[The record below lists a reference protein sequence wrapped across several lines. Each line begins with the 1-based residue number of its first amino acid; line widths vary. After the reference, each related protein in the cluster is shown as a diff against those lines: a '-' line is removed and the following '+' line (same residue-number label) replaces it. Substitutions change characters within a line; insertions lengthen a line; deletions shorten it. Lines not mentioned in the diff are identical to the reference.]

1 MALYHTYR
9 PTTFDDVAY
18 QAHIIDTLKSQVI
31 HNKVGHA
38 YLFAGPR
45 GVGKTTTARILAKA
59 VNLPLKEGTAEFKND
74 SDTAKEIDGSRSIDV
89 IEIDAASNTG
99 VDDVREHIIE
109 NARFQP
115 TSMKKKVF
123 IIDEVHMLSNSAF
136 NALLKTLEEPPAHV
150 MFILATTELHKIP
163 ETIISRCQVFR
174 FKRVPFEPMKAHL
187 ESILTQEK
195 IKVDDDVLARIINK
209 SDGCVRDAM
218 SLLEQVLAT
227 GETHITKENVTMLL
241 PTSDVST
248 TLAFLKTLVEKNM
261 SEGLAAIQRASSDGV
276 RMEQFAHDTL
286 ELLRILMIVKATN
299 DFSGVGIDLS
309 DSAKK
314 ELESITTHMSHAELI
329 SLADLVMKRK
339 RQTETSPISEMPM
352 EMVVIEWCQD
362 EAADVGNI
370 VKISEV
376 SSKQAVQTEKKN
388 VEKHDTEIVKTSPTL
403 EATEKVVSKKEHTP
417 PLFEEIGKSSTLEEE
432 TTDNKQQTAK
442 TEISNSSSVDQNEV
456 KKHWNAW
463 IKMIEADSP
472 TMIFILKMATLKK
485 VTGNVI
491 TMSVEYTFHQDK
503 LMNPET
509 KRKLEIAFAELL
521 GSPIVVDVV
530 IEKTNESSSTNNT
543 ANTELSDLTAA
554 FGGQV
559 V

>member
-18 QAHIIDTLKSQVI
+18 QAHIIDTIKNQVI

-59 VNLPLKEGTAEFKND
+59 VNLPLKEGTAEFEND

-99 VDDVREHIIE
+99 VDNVREHIIE

-115 TSMKKKVF
+115 TSLKKKVF

-187 ESILTQEK
+187 ESILKQEK
-195 IKVDDDVLARIINK
+195 VKVDDDVLARIINK

-227 GETHITKENVTMLL
+227 GETHITKDNVTMLL

-248 TLAFLKTLVEKNM
+248 TLAFLATLIEKNM
-261 SEGLAAIQRASSDGV
+261 QEGLASIHSASSDGV

-299 DFSGVGIDLS
+299 TFSGVGIDLS
-309 DSAKK
+309 DNAKK
-314 ELESITTHMSHAELI
+314 DLEGLSKQVSHQELVT
-329 SLADLVMKRK
+329 LADLVMKRK
-339 RQTETSPISEMPM
+339 QQIATSPISEMPL
-352 EMVVIEWCQD
+352 EMVVIEWCRDEGQD
-362 EAADVGNI
+362 VSTVAQVANV
-370 VKISEV
+370 SEV
-376 SSKQAVQTEKKN
+376 LQKPTVVEQPQKTAPVSPPPPSSDSTM
-388 VEKHDTEIVKTSPTL
+388 
-403 EATEKVVSKKEHTP
+403 EKVEETIPTP
-417 PLFEEIGKSSTLEEE
+417 LDIVQESPAVDSEPTAPMSSSTASITAE
-432 TTDNKQQTAK
+432 DVRKQW
-442 TEISNSSSVDQNEV
+442 S
-456 KKHWNAW
+456 AW
-463 IKMIEADSP
+463 MKVIEADSP
-472 TMIFILKMATLKK
+472 TMVFILKMATLKN

-521 GSPIVVDVV
+521 GSPVVVDVV
-530 IEKTNESSSTNNT
+530 IEKPDASSAHNP

>member
-31 HNKVGHA
+31 HGKVGHA

-59 VNLPLKEGTAEFKND
+59 VNLPLKEGTAIFDNG
-74 SDTAKEIDGSRSIDV
+74 SDVAKEIDGSRSIDV

-99 VDDVREHIIE
+99 VDNVREHIIE

-115 TSMKKKVF
+115 TSLKKKVF

-174 FKRVPFEPMKAHL
+174 FKRVPFEPMKGHL
-187 ESILTQEK
+187 LSVLKQEH
-195 IKVDDDVLARIINK
+195 IQVDDDVLARIINK

-218 SLLEQVLAT
+218 SLLEQILAT
-227 GETHITKENVTMLL
+227 GETHITKDNVTMLL
-241 PTSDVST
+241 PTSDIST
-248 TLAFLKTLVEKNM
+248 TLAFLTTLVQKQM
-261 SEGLAAIQRASSDGV
+261 QAGLASIQSASSDGV
-276 RMEQFAHDTL
+276 RMEQYAYDTL

-299 DFSGVGIDLS
+299 TFTGIGIDLS
-309 DSAKK
+309 DTAKQD
-314 ELESITTHMSHAELI
+314 LSSLSTQISHAEVI
-329 SLADLVMKRK
+329 SLADLIMTRK
-339 RQTETSPISEMPM
+339 LQIATSPIPEMPM
-352 EMVVIEWCQD
+352 EMAVIEWCGD
-362 EAADVGNI
+362 
-370 VKISEV
+370 EV
-376 SSKQAVQTEKKN
+376 SKVAEVPAKQIQPEPKPVKKI
-388 VEKHDTEIVKTSPTL
+388 E
-403 EATEKVVSKKEHTP
+403 EHTP
-417 PLFEEIGKSSTLEEE
+417 QLLVETEKDSSLEEK
-432 TTDNKQQTAK
+432 TTDNSTQTSEEKAVVQ
-442 TEISNSSSVDQNEV
+442 SPSSIVESPHETTSIDEKAVRT
-456 KKHWNAW
+456 HWNAW
-463 IKMIEADSP
+463 MKMIEEDSP
-472 TMIFILKMATLKK
+472 TMVFILKMATLKK
-485 VTGNVI
+485 VTDNVI
-491 TMSVEYTFHQDK
+491 TISVEYTFHQDK

-509 KRKLEIAFAELL
+509 KRKIEIAFAKLL
-521 GSPIVVDVV
+521 GSQVVVDVI
-530 IEKTNESSSTNNT
+530 IEKKDESSSVHNT

>member
-18 QAHIIDTLKSQVI
+18 QAHIIDTIKSQVI
-31 HNKVGHA
+31 HEKVGHA

-59 VNLPLKEGTAEFKND
+59 VNLPLKDGTAEFDN
-74 SDTAKEIDGSRSIDV
+74 SSAAAKEIDGSRSIDV

-99 VDDVREHIIE
+99 VDNVREHIIE

-115 TSMKKKVF
+115 TSLKKKVF

-187 ESILTQEK
+187 ESILKQEK
-195 IKVDDDVLARIINK
+195 VKVDDDVLARVINK

-218 SLLEQVLAT
+218 SLLEQILAT
-227 GETHITKENVTMLL
+227 GETHITKDNVTMLL

-248 TLAFLKTLVEKNM
+248 TLAFLATLVEKNM
-261 SEGLAAIQRASSDGV
+261 QQGLAAIQGASADGV

-299 DFSGVGIDLS
+299 DFSGTGIDLS
-309 DSAKK
+309 DSAKH
-314 ELESITTHMSHAELI
+314 ELTSLTAHISHGELVT
-329 SLADLVMKRK
+329 LADLIMTRK
-339 RQTETSPISEMPM
+339 QQIPTSPIPEMPM
-352 EMVVIEWCQD
+352 EMVVVEWCGD
-362 EAADVGNI
+362 KVP
-370 VKISEV
+370 EV
-376 SSKQAVQTEKKN
+376 SNVGKVSKVAEVPAKPLQAEPKPVQKTE
-388 VEKHDTEIVKTSPTL
+388 HTTSP
-403 EATEKVVSKKEHTP
+403 ETEMAEMDSIQT
-417 PLFEEIGKSSTLEEE
+417 EE
-432 TTDNKQQTAK
+432 TTEDRKPTT
-442 TEISNSSSVDQNEV
+442 TEETVVRPPSSVGEV
-456 KKHWNAW
+456 QPIDEKAVKTHWNAW

-472 TMIFILKMATLKK
+472 TMVFILKMATLKEI
-485 VTGNVI
+485 VGNTI
-491 TMSVEYTFHQDK
+491 AMSVEYTFHRDK

-509 KRKLEIAFAELL
+509 KRKLEIAFGQLL
-521 GSPIVVDVV
+521 GSAIAIDVEV
-530 IEKTNESSSTNNT
+530 EKSTQGGSDSEQNAANNELT
-543 ANTELSDLTAA
+543 DLTAA